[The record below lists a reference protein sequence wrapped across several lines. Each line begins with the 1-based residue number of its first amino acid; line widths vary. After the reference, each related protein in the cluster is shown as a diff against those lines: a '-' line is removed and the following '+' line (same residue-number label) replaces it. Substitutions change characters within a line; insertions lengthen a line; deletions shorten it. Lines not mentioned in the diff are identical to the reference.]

1 MLSDEQE
8 EIVIG
13 LIRLKPGIAR
23 KSITSEIIKVMR
35 PDKQGIVRL
44 CTYNQIQSVG
54 NGRIK
59 EYHNIA

>member
-1 MLSDEQE
+1 MISDIQE
-8 EIVIG
+8 GVIVG

-35 PDKQGIVRL
+35 PDKEGIVRL